1 VPPCD
6 DVMAWAYHQFVTWL
20 WELFRGYTTLLI
32 FAMVMMTIWGVVTG
46 IKWLWKQRPGRRP

>member
-1 VPPCD
+1 
-6 DVMAWAYHQFVTWL
+6 MAWAYHQFVTWL

-46 IKWLWKQRPGRRP
+46 IEWLWKQRPGRRP